1 RKPETK
7 HKGDPSEDF
16 AFSTFFPEFL
26 RPVIDPI
33 ASIFHRM
40 LCGRSDASNDAEDYN
55 LGSEPLPVK
64 EVPEHWKKGWL
75 MRGWL
80 LHGVQGSC
88 KQMLQELYN
97 ALDFVNSDKFSQNET
112 IMSDISTVDN

>member
-1 RKPETK
+1 
-7 HKGDPSEDF
+7 
-16 AFSTFFPEFL
+16 
-26 RPVIDPI
+26 
-33 ASIFHRM
+33 
-40 LCGRSDASNDAEDYN
+40 
-55 LGSEPLPVK
+55 VK

-80 LHGVQGSC
+80 LHRVQGSC

-112 IMSDISTVDN
+112 IMSDIITVGTEMRIFFVCLKKDFNLHLSLDCDLHEDEVSLPCFR